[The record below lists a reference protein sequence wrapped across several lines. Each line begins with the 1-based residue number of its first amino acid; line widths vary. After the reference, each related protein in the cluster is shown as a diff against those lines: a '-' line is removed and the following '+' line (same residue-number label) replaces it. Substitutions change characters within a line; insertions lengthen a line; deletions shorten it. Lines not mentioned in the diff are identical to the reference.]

1 MVLTNPPIATRQSL
15 AGASRSPG
23 QTASVGL
30 ASSCWASGCRGHE
43 QVWRESSRS
52 PQRHCQDP
60 FERGAV
66 LPRNSS
72 AIERGNLRGLGHR
85 GCPAVRYAGD
95 SGRTLSHW
103 FATAET
109 PARATLPADA
119 HADVWWSA
127 AGWRGLSTAFH
138 LTVRVYRSSWWT
150 RGPSTV
156 VQFCV
161 GARVRTSRRRWPSGE
176 CSQVAER
183 RGHESNRTT
192 GALFLGLLRDGP
204 VKEVCQMGK
213 DLVPAPTEY
222 GEEPAGLAAR
232 WCSRIGPRGRWSGPG
247 PS

>member
-1 MVLTNPPIATRQSL
+1 MVLTNPPIATRQSF

-43 QVWRESSRS
+43 QVWREPSRS

-95 SGRTLSHW
+95 SGLTLSHW
-103 FATAET
+103 FATAGT
-109 PARATLPADA
+109 PARAPASCG
-119 HADVWWSA
+119 HAWRCLVVGGGL
-127 AGWRGLSTAFH
+127 AGPVDGVSLTREGLSVIVVDEGPMDGGSV
-138 LTVRVYRSSWWT
+138 L
-150 RGPSTV
+150 RGRP
-156 VQFCV
+156 
-161 GARVRTSRRRWPSGE
+161 VRTSRRRWPSGE

-192 GALFLGLLRDGP
+192 GTLFLGLPARRAGQGGLPDG
-204 VKEVCQMGK
+204 
-213 DLVPAPTEY
+213 
-222 GEEPAGLAAR
+222 
-232 WCSRIGPRGRWSGPG
+232 
-247 PS
+247 